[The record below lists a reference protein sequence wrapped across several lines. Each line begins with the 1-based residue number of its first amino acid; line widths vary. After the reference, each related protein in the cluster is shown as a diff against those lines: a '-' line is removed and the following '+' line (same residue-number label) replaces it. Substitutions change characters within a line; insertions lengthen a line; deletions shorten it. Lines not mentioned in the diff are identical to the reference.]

1 MSRSAYDIMAAWSA
15 SRQIITL
22 KRLLEEAEERNSKL
36 QAENERLRENNAV
49 LMDISWPAAGENNDE
64 G

>member
-49 LMDISWPAAGENNDE
+49 LMAISWPAAGENNDE